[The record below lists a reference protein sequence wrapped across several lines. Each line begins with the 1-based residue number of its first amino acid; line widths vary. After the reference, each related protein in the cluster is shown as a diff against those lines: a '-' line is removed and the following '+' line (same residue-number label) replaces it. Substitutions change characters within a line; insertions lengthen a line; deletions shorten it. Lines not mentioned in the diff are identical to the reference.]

1 MAVFPARI
9 YQLLGNKEEYMER
22 GQVFTT
28 KLLESP
34 GYVDPDSLSLKTWQ
48 TSLVSPSGSD
58 MSSADLPKSGMMRN
72 GKLFR
77 RQTLVHHILEN
88 ASGLWPTPHKGDH
101 DESPEKWF
109 KRRDKKL
116 KQGINL
122 HLPLFVDVKMKES
135 GLWPIPWANEST
147 ESWET
152 IKNRKERTGCAQTN
166 LTAEAQLRTEDPE
179 SARGSL
185 SADWVEWLMGYP
197 KGFTD
202 LDCNS
207 PIPHPGWQ
215 TDPADSGETP
225 RITKNQKNRIGRLK
239 CLGNSLVP
247 QITEFIGKR
256 LI

>member
-1 MAVFPARI
+1 MSDYIAENNLKRPNGSHHSLRL
-9 YQLLGNKEEYMER
+9 QD
-22 GQVFTT
+22 QV
-28 KLLESP
+28 KNE
-34 GYVDPDSLSLKTWQ
+34 K
-48 TSLVSPSGSD
+48 
-58 MSSADLPKSGMMRN
+58 
-72 GKLFR
+72 
-77 RQTLVHHILEN
+77 
-88 ASGLWPTPHKGDH
+88 LWPTPR
-101 DESPEKWF
+101 S
-109 KRRDKKL
+109 
-116 KQGINL
+116 
-122 HLPLFVDVKMKES
+122 
-135 GLWPIPWANEST
+135 NEST

-152 IKNRKERTGCAQTN
+152 IQKRKERTGCAQTN